1 MDFCRS
7 DGLLIINE
15 LWHFNGST
23 NAPHLRVVALDIML
37 QNLFRFEKT
46 NPSAGKN
53 IEAPLTND
61 GKPETKKKWTS
72 DRHTITVK
80 LITSHY
86 FPQCFSFHFFPM
98 WNEKWRS
105 EYSLEPLL
113 YVLYIVAG
121 SEDVKVIVFN
131 QFILI
136 RSFSLLFPLDMI
148 NFMF

>member
-1 MDFCRS
+1 
-7 DGLLIINE
+7 
-15 LWHFNGST
+15 
-23 NAPHLRVVALDIML
+23 
-37 QNLFRFEKT
+37 
-46 NPSAGKN
+46 
-53 IEAPLTND
+53 
-61 GKPETKKKWTS
+61 
-72 DRHTITVK
+72 
-80 LITSHY
+80 
-86 FPQCFSFHFFPM
+86 M